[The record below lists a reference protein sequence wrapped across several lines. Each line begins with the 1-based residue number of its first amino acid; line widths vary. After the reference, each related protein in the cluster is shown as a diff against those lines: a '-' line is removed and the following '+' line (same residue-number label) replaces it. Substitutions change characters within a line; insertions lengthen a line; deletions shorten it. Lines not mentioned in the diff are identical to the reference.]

1 MYSVPYGERNG
12 CLICQTF
19 MCLPMKYICVL
30 LAALLLL
37 CLAPMPY
44 GYYQLVR
51 FVSMVVFAVMAY
63 QYYVKKQEMCAVALG
78 ALALLFQPFVKIAL
92 GRTMWNI
99 VDVIVAILLI
109 VIWYKE
115 RKEKTN

>member
-1 MYSVPYGERNG
+1 MSKKFVQ
-12 CLICQTF
+12 LI
-19 MCLPMKYICVL
+19 
-30 LAALLLL
+30 LAVLLLL
-37 CLAPMPY
+37 CIAPMPY

-63 QYYVKKQEMCAVALG
+63 QYYVKNQEKWAVAFG
-78 ALALLFQPFVKIAL
+78 ALVLLFQPFVKIAL

>member
-1 MYSVPYGERNG
+1 MPKQIY
-12 CLICQTF
+12 LA
-19 MCLPMKYICVL
+19 

-51 FVSMVVFAVMAY
+51 FVAMVVFGVIAY
-63 QYYVKKQEMCAVALG
+63 NYCKEKKDVLMVVFG
-78 ALALLFQPFVKIAL
+78 ALALLFQPFFKMAL

-99 VDVIVAILLI
+99 VDIIVAIGLI
-109 VIWYKE
+109 VLFFYETK
-115 RKEKTN
+115 REKG